1 MRAIMA
7 DNDIQGHM
15 NVIMR
20 LLLSDAWRDIWVS
33 LNLSVRTF
41 ADLSLETN
49 VSDAD
54 LWHACQKD
62 EVVLITGNRNKE
74 SADSLEA
81 TIESHNTPS
90 SLPVLT
96 LSDPDRV
103 VQSREYANLLSS
115 RCCSISSECQT
126 FAAPADCGC
135 RKMKTH
141 VASPYG

>member
-15 NVIMR
+15 NVLMQ
-20 LLLSDAWRDIWVS
+20 LLLSEAWRDIWIS

-41 ADLSLETN
+41 ADLSLATD

-62 EVVLITGNRNKE
+62 QVVLITGNRNKE

-81 TIESHNTPS
+81 TIQAHNTP
-90 SLPVLT
+90 T
-96 LSDPDRV
+96 R
-103 VQSREYANLLSS
+103 A
-115 RCCSISSECQT
+115 C
-126 FAAPADCGC
+126 
-135 RKMKTH
+135 
-141 VASPYG
+141 